1 MDKDI
6 FPVGAV
12 LLQGNGLPENDRWL
26 PCDGRE
32 LSKTNYAELYGII
45 GKTYGEDEPKGTFRI
60 PDYRGEFLR
69 GAKAGTSSETAGPG
83 LREAWSTK
91 KPNGNSF
98 KANISHLPT
107 SDKESH
113 GITKGDNIGFD
124 NSRTVEQNTCTE
136 GGDKETRPVNVYVNY
151 YIKART

>member
-60 PDYRGEFLR
+60 PNYHGEFLR
-69 GAKAGTSSETAGPG
+69 GAKVGTSSDTAGPG
-83 LREAWSTK
+83 LFEACSTK
-91 KPNGNSF
+91 KPNGYSF
-98 KANISHLPT
+98 KANIPHLPT

-113 GITKGDNIGFD
+113 GTTKGDAIGFD
-124 NSRTVEQNTCTE
+124 NKKTVEQNTCTK
-136 GGDKETRPVNVYVNY
+136 GGDSETRPVNVYVTY

>member
-6 FPVGAV
+6 FPVGAI
-12 LLQGNGLPENDRWL
+12 LLQGNNLPENDRWL

-32 LSKTNYAELYGII
+32 LSKADYAELFGII
-45 GKTYGEDEPKGTFRI
+45 GNKYGEDEQKEKFQI

-69 GAKAGTSSETAGPG
+69 GAKAGTNSETAGPG
-83 LREAWSTK
+83 LFEACSTK

-98 KANISHLPT
+98 KANISHLPI

-113 GITKGDNIGFD
+113 GITKGDNIGYD
-124 NSRTVEQNTCTE
+124 NTKTVEQNTCTK
-136 GGDKETRPVNVYVNY
+136 GGDKETRPLNVYVNY